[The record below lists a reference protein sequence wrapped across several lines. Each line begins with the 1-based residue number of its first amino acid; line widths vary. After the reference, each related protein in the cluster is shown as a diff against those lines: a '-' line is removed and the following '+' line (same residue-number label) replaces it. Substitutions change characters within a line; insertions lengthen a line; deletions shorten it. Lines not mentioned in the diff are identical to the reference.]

1 MVYSLS
7 FVLWL
12 LGSACLAGFFGAL
25 LGVGGGIFIVP
36 VMVLMFHLPIKIA
49 IAASIVS
56 VIATSNAGGS
66 SYVDQ
71 RITNL
76 RLGMFLE
83 IATTIGALSGSILAL
98 YLNEWLMT
106 LIFALLLLYMGV
118 TAFMQRKLDDK
129 RIAADDYADIRP
141 DRLSAYLG
149 LAGDYHDEAA
159 GRTVS
164 YIVTGT
170 PFGSGICYL
179 AGLASGMLGV
189 GGGVLKVSAMNAHMN
204 VPMKAAIGTSKLMIG
219 VTASVSSILF
229 FMAGLIHFY
238 VVAPVALGTTIGAT
252 AGTMIMNRLHSVWLK
267 WLLAVLMVY
276 LSYGMLAKGLAMG
289 FHIHLPTLG

>member
-1 MVYSLS
+1 MTYSVS

-49 IAASIVS
+49 VAASIVS

-83 IATTIGALSGSILAL
+83 VATTIGALSGSVLAL
-98 YLNEWLMT
+98 YLKEWAML
-106 LIFALLLLYMGV
+106 LLFAALLLYMGV
-118 TAFMQRKLDDK
+118 TAFLGRKVDDK
-129 RIAADDYADIRP
+129 RIAAGDYAKAKP
-141 DRLSAYLG
+141 DRLSAFLQLNGSYYDQ
-149 LAGDYHDEAA
+149 AAQKNVDY
-159 GRTVS
+159 V
-164 YIVTGT
+164 VTGA

-179 AGLASGMLGV
+179 AGVASGLLGV
-189 GGGVLKVSAMNAHMN
+189 GGGVVKVSAMNTHMN
-204 VPMKAAIGTSKLMIG
+204 VPMKAAVGTSKLMIG
-219 VTASVSSILF
+219 VTAAVSSMLF
-229 FMAGLIHFY
+229 FLAGLIHFY
-238 VVAPVALGTTIGAT
+238 VVAPVAMGTTIGAT
-252 AGTMIMNRLHSVWLK
+252 VGTMIMNRLHSVWLK
-267 WLLAVLMVY
+267 WLLALLMFY
-276 LSYGMLAKGLAMG
+276 LSYGMLARALGIR
-289 FHIHLPTLG
+289 FHIHLPNLG